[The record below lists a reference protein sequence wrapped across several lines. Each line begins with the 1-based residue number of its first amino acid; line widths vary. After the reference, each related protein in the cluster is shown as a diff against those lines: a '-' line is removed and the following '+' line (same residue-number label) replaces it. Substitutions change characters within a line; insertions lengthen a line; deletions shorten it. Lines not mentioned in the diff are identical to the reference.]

1 MYDTKMLKS
10 IYRTTNMEI
19 LQSRISDSH
28 ISAMFFHNV
37 IAWGSKGD
45 KIFVLRIEQEGEIE
59 YKGKVYT
66 GKEIRQLGLEFLIN
80 DNDIDSETNVTILVD
95 AWFVISEVLNKD
107 FESVLYATQQ
117 DESLIFDNYD
127 EAIEMFDE
135 YLK

>member
-10 IYRTTNMEI
+10 IYRTTTMEI
-19 LQSRISDSH
+19 LQSPISDSH
-28 ISAMFFHNV
+28 ISAMFFHGV

-66 GKEIRQLGLEFLIN
+66 GEQIRQLGLEFLIN

>member
-1 MYDTKMLKS
+1 MYEKEILRST
-10 IYRTTNMEI
+10 YRKTNMEI
-19 LQSRISDSH
+19 LQSSISDNH
-28 ISAMFFHNV
+28 QSAMFFHNV

-45 KIFVLRIEQEGEIE
+45 GIFVLRIEQEGEIE

-80 DNDIDSETNVTILVD
+80 DNDIDSETKVTILVD
-95 AWFVISEVLNKD
+95 AWFVISEVINKD
-107 FESVLYATQQ
+107 FNSVLYATQQ

-127 EAIEMFDE
+127 EAIEMFEE

>member
-1 MYDTKMLKS
+1 MYEKEILRST
-10 IYRTTNMEI
+10 YRKTNMEI
-19 LQSRISDSH
+19 LQSPISDNHS
-28 ISAMFFHNV
+28 SAMFFHGV

-45 KIFVLRIEQEGEIE
+45 KIFVLRIEQEGEVE
-59 YKGKVYT
+59 YKGKLYV
-66 GKEIRQLGLEFLIN
+66 GEQIRNLGLNFLIN
-80 DNDIDSETNVTILVD
+80 DSNMEYESNLSILVD

-117 DESLIFDNYD
+117 DESLIFDNYE